1 MCSSASVASDVQSSR
16 QLRRRSADVGGL
28 HLACTSS
35 NGQGAGWVGDDDELQ
50 TLFAE
55 SLGDLYTETLKTVNE
70 HHSEYIPTDLES
82 STRTSL
88 IDSLAQWHFEPHRLP
103 EEHLLACTSLLFEA
117 LLRIAGMQEATGLNM
132 TQITPFIFHLRQI
145 YRLENSYHNFMH
157 ALDVLQATY
166 SFLESAHMVPPVT
179 ILHDPSEMWTPPPNP
194 RIIGC
199 LGLREIFVL
208 YVAAI
213 GHDVGHPGFTNLF
226 MKNAQTPLSVVFD
239 GKSALEHMH
248 CQLLLRVMRQH
259 GLGVLLDH
267 PTDGARIR
275 RLLWETVM
283 ATDMSV
289 HAEFMKNFS
298 VLVASRD
305 ATRARRQT
313 LVCQAIMKCADIS
326 NPSRPYTVSQHW
338 ASALMTE
345 WTSQAHLER
354 YLDLPTTV
362 QTAESPL
369 AEASSQIFFIST
381 FAMPLVSLMV
391 EAIPEMEPYRTQ
403 CAANLHTWKTRQEK
417 LRNEPSREPVS
428 PTSSPRQP
436 DEFLTAFPLTL
447 PHSHRTPT
455 LEDMMVWTP
464 ITADSSDSSDP
475 GSPCSSLFT
484 LTTEASTSVSVTSA
498 EREGNAEIRAAG
510 RAGMRKQRSVYSLN
524 RNSWGAPERK
534 VPLFVTPPPSSAPP
548 APVVVTSPGVKV
560 GRHAARTTGSE
571 T

>member
-1 MCSSASVASDVQSSR
+1 MCPLGTGASDGSSSR

-35 NGQGAGWVGDDDELQ
+35 NGQGAGWVGDDGELQ

-55 SLGDLYTETLKTVNE
+55 SLGDMYMETLKTVNE
-70 HHSEYIPTDLES
+70 HHAEYIPTDLES
-82 STRTSL
+82 GTRASL
-88 IDSLAQWHFEPHRLP
+88 IDSLSRWHFEPHLLP

-117 LLRIAGMQEATGLNM
+117 LFRVSGMEEATGISM
-132 TQITPFIFHLRQI
+132 AQITPFIFHLRQI

-166 SFLESAHMVPPVT
+166 SFLESARMVPPVT
-179 ILHDPSEMWTPPPNP
+179 ILYETDRLWTPPANP
-194 RIIGC
+194 GVIGC
-199 LGLREIFVL
+199 LGLRELFIL

-213 GHDVGHPGFTNLF
+213 GHDVGHPGFTNVF

-267 PTDGARIR
+267 PTDGTRIR

-289 HAEFMKNFS
+289 HAEFMKNFAA
-298 VLVASRD
+298 LVANPK
-305 ATRARRQT
+305 ACPRRQT

-338 ASALMTE
+338 ASALMME
-345 WTSQAHLER
+345 WTSQAHLEQ
-354 YLDLPTTV
+354 YLELPTTV
-362 QTAESPL
+362 QTAGSPL
-369 AEASSQIFFIST
+369 AEANSQIFFISN
-381 FAMPLVSLMV
+381 FAMPLIQLMV
-391 EAIPEMEPYRTQ
+391 EAIPEMEPYRAQ
-403 CAANLHTWKTRQEK
+403 CAANLHTWQTRKEQ
-417 LRNEPSREPVS
+417 LGNAPTAAS
-428 PTSSPRQP
+428 PPAAPMPSPRMP
-436 DEFLTAFPLTL
+436 DGYLTAFPLTL
-447 PHSHRTPT
+447 PPSHRT
-455 LEDMMVWTP
+455 LEDMLVWTP
-464 ITADSSDSSDP
+464 VTAESSDSSDP

-484 LTTEASTSVSVTSA
+484 LTTEASTTASSA
-498 EREGNAEIRAAG
+498 DREGNAEIRAAG
-510 RAGMRKQRSVYSLN
+510 RAGMRKQRSIYSLN

-534 VPLFVTPPPSSAPP
+534 APAAFVAPPPATAPAALLASSPSAKHPRL
-548 APVVVTSPGVKV
+548 A
-560 GRHAARTTGSE
+560 GSHQ
-571 T
+571 